1 LLPSASQLAA
11 SKKPQ
16 KPKHRS
22 PLLPLLPLPLLLLQP
37 PLLLLSLLRTLL
49 LPPLALLL
57 PLLPLLPLAPLLL
70 LLPLHLLPLHLLP
83 LHLLLLQPL
92 LLLLQPSLQKHRRSN
107 FSVLA
112 SQKRQSS
119 DWRFFSSAIS
129 RPGKSARMLR
139 VVEPLCGLQ
148 ASPRKSG
155 ILVGHAHPLRFT
167 TQHIGKGALCQC
179 GRVVL
184 L

>member
-22 PLLPLLPLPLLLLQP
+22 PLLLLLPL

-49 LPPLALLL
+49 LPPLALLQ
-57 PLLPLLPLAPLLL
+57 PLLLLALLL
-70 LLPLHLLPLHLLP
+70 LLPRLLRL

-92 LLLLQPSLQKHRRSN
+92 LLQPLRLLLQPSLQKHRRSN

-112 SQKRQSS
+112 SQNASLRTGVFFRLLSGGPANALTFGAAQSH
-119 DWRFFSSAIS
+119 DAAC
-129 RPGKSARMLR
+129 KLR
-139 VVEPLCGLQ
+139 HANP
-148 ASPRKSG
+148 ASW
-155 ILVGHAHPLRFT
+155 
-167 TQHIGKGALCQC
+167 
-179 GRVVL
+179 
-184 L
+184 